1 MHAIHVHVLEAGSG
15 VHGLHAV
22 SPPCVHVVAYVH
34 QLGLADV
41 SMTAELSYIQ
51 LKAANEARVSVS
63 ASREIMLEPS
73 CLPSSG
79 AAVACLAVTS

>member
-1 MHAIHVHVLEAGSG
+1 M
-15 VHGLHAV
+15 HGLHAV

-34 QLGLADV
+34 QFGLADV

-73 CLPSSG
+73 CLPSG
-79 AAVACLAVTS
+79 AAVECLAVTS